1 MRTNWN
7 FFFCILLQAIF
18 VVGTQTSRT
27 LVLYDQ
33 STEPLEEYSVY
44 LKDLEQRNYKLEY
57 LDINSTSTTVDL
69 YDKEQRLFDNIIVF
83 PTKGGKNL
91 ARQIPVKQLIKFFEN
106 EGNILCM
113 SSPGAVP
120 NTIRLFLNELGI
132 YPSPKGHVIRDYFS
146 PSSEELVVS
155 SNHLLNKYVYNAK
168 KSEDFVFG
176 ESSAALLE
184 NREQIVP
191 ILNAPR
197 TSFTESKGKCN
208 SWTSGSQGFLVVGFQ
223 NLNNARLVW
232 IGSSDFLKN
241 KNQDSNQEFAK
252 ELLKWTFNE
261 KSVIKS
267 VHAVH
272 SHADGTSYDEEPYKI
287 KDKVIYSVGFS
298 EWNGEEW
305 LPHIA
310 DDIQFELR
318 QVDPYYRLTLS
329 PSGNDSETQYY
340 TTGEFILP
348 DRHGVFTFLTDY
360 RKIGLSFT
368 TDKDVK
374 AIRHLANDEYPR
386 SWEISNSWVY
396 ISAICGVIVAWIFF
410 VVSFVTTSSVGK
422 KLETFKKTN

>member
-1 MRTNWN
+1 MQFSWS
-7 FFFCILLQAIF
+7 FFLFVLLQAIF
-18 VVGTQTSRT
+18 ALSSQSSKT

-33 STEPLEEYSVY
+33 SVEPLEDYTVY
-44 LKDLEQRNYKLEY
+44 LRDLEERDYELEY
-57 LDINSTSTTVDL
+57 LDINSTSTAVDL
-69 YDKEQRLFDNIIVF
+69 YDKEQRLYDNIIIL

-91 ARQIPVKQLIKFFEN
+91 ARHVPIKQLIRFFEN
-106 EGNILCM
+106 EGNVLCM
-113 SSPGAVP
+113 TSPGAVP

-132 YPSPKGHVIRDYFS
+132 YPSPKGHVVHDYFS
-146 PSSEELVVS
+146 SSPDELVVS
-155 SNHLLNKYVYNAK
+155 SDHLLNGHVYNGK
-168 KSEDFVFG
+168 KGEQFVLG

-197 TSFTESKGKCN
+197 TSFTDFKGKGN
-208 SWTSGSQGFLVVGFQ
+208 SWTSGTQGFLVVGFQ

-232 IGSSDFLKN
+232 IGSNDFLKN
-241 KNQDSNQEFAK
+241 KNQDANQEFAK
-252 ELLKWTFNE
+252 ELLKWTFKE
-261 KSVIKS
+261 KSVVKS

-272 SHADGTSYDEEPYKI
+272 SHVDGTDYDEVPYKV
-287 KDKVIYSVGFS
+287 KDKVVYSVGFS
-298 EWNGEEW
+298 EWNGEKW
-305 LPHIA
+305 VPHIT
-310 DDIQFELR
+310 DDLQFELR
-318 QVDPYYRLTLS
+318 QVDPYYRLTLK

-360 RKIGLSFT
+360 RKIGLSST

-396 ISAICGVIVAWIFF
+396 LSAVCGVIVAWIFF
-410 VVSFVTTSSVGK
+410 VVSFVTTSSVGR

>member
-1 MRTNWN
+1 MRISWS
-7 FFFCILLQAIF
+7 FFCCILLQAIF
-18 VVGTQTSRT
+18 AVSTQGLKT

-33 STEPLEEYSVY
+33 SAEPLEDYSLY
-44 LKDLEQRNYKLEY
+44 LKDLEERDYKLEY
-57 LDINSTSTTVDL
+57 LDVNSTSTTVDL
-69 YDKEQRLFDNIIVF
+69 YDKEQRLYDNIIIL

-91 ARQIPVKQLIKFFEN
+91 ARQVPVKQLIKFFEN

-113 SSPGAVP
+113 SSPDAVP
-120 NTIRLFLNELGI
+120 NTIRLFLNQLGI
-132 YPSPKGHVIRDYFS
+132 YPSPKGHIVRDYFS
-146 PSSEELVVS
+146 SSTDELAIS
-155 SNHLLNKYVYNAK
+155 SDHLLNKHVYNA
-168 KSEDFVFG
+168 ENDEQFVFG

-197 TSFTESKGKCN
+197 TSFTESKGKIN

-241 KNQDSNQEFAK
+241 KNQNANQKFAK

-261 KSVIKS
+261 KSVIRS
-267 VHAVH
+267 VQAVH
-272 SHADGTSYDEEPYKI
+272 SHADGTSYDEVPYKV
-287 KDKVIYSVGFS
+287 KDDVVYSIGFS
-298 EWNGEEW
+298 EWNGQKW
-305 LPHIA
+305 VPHVA

-318 QVDPYYRLTLS
+318 QVDPYYRITLT
-329 PSGNDSETQYY
+329 PSENDSETQYY
-340 TTGEFILP
+340 STGKFMLP
-348 DRHGVFTFLTDY
+348 DRHGVFAFITDY
-360 RKIGLSFT
+360 RKIGLSFI
-368 TDKDVK
+368 TDRDVK

-396 ISAICGVIVAWIFF
+396 ISAICGVIAAWIFF
-410 VVSFVTTSSVGK
+410 VVSFATTSSVSR

>member
-1 MRTNWN
+1 MRTDWN

-155 SNHLLNKYVYNAK
+155 SNHLLNKYVYNAR

-252 ELLKWTFNE
+252 ELLE
-261 KSVIKS
+261 
-267 VHAVH
+267 
-272 SHADGTSYDEEPYKI
+272 
-287 KDKVIYSVGFS
+287 
-298 EWNGEEW
+298 NG
-305 LPHIA
+305 
-310 DDIQFELR
+310 
-318 QVDPYYRLTLS
+318 
-329 PSGNDSETQYY
+329 
-340 TTGEFILP
+340 
-348 DRHGVFTFLTDY
+348 
-360 RKIGLSFT
+360 
-368 TDKDVK
+368 
-374 AIRHLANDEYPR
+374 HLMKN
-386 SWEISNSWVY
+386 
-396 ISAICGVIVAWIFF
+396 
-410 VVSFVTTSSVGK
+410 
-422 KLETFKKTN
+422 L